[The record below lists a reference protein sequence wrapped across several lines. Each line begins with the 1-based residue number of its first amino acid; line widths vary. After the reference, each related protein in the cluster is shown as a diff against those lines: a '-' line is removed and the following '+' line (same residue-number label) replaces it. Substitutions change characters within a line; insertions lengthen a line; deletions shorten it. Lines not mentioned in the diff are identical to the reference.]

1 MKITISLAGIPI
13 ELDMTY
19 SDYLPLYEKY
29 ITDEAPISAV
39 SLSEDEISKALELY
53 KEYPVPAYV
62 EHMELC
68 PKISNILLEHSRVFF
83 HGTAF
88 AWQGRA
94 WILTAPPGTGKTT
107 QYCRWAM
114 LYPDEVQLLNGDKP
128 ILECTDDGITVHHS
142 PWRGKENMGQEFS
155 APLGGIILLEQ
166 AKENKIKRL
175 GKEAIVPIFLQFLY
189 KVNYESVKKVFEI
202 EDKMLHSVPVFK
214 LYNLGD
220 EASTRLC
227 HDTLEEVIK

>member
-29 ITDEAPISAV
+29 ITDEKALHSVP
-39 SLSEDEISKALELY
+39 LSEHEISEALVRY
-53 KEYPVPAYV
+53 TEYPEPAYV

-68 PKISNILLEHSRVFF
+68 PRISNVLLEHNRVFF

-88 AWQGRA
+88 VWKEKA
-94 WILTAPPGTGKTT
+94 WILTAAPGTGKTT

-114 LYPDEVQLLNGDKP
+114 LYPNEVRLLNGDKP

-142 PWRGKENMGQEFS
+142 PWRGKENMGQDIS

-166 AKENKIKRL
+166 AKENTIEKL
-175 GKEAIVPIFLQFLY
+175 GKEAIIPVFRQFLY
-189 KVNYESVKKVFEI
+189 NANRETVKKVFEI
-202 EDKMLHSVPVFK
+202 EDKMLRSVPVFK

>member
-13 ELDMTY
+13 ELDMAY

-29 ITDEAPISAV
+29 ITDEKALHGV
-39 SLSEDEISKALELY
+39 SLSEHEISEALVRYNEFP
-53 KEYPVPAYV
+53 EPAYV

-68 PKISNILLEHSRVFF
+68 PKVSNVLLEHNRVFF

-88 AWQGRA
+88 VWKEKA
-94 WILTAPPGTGKTT
+94 WILTAPAGTGKTT

-114 LYPDEVQLLNGDKP
+114 LYPDEVRLLNGDKP
-128 ILECTDDGITVHHS
+128 ILECTDEGITVHHS
-142 PWRGKENMGQEFS
+142 PWRGKENMGQMLS

-166 AKENKIKRL
+166 AKENTIDRL
-175 GKEAIVPIFLQFLY
+175 SKEAIIPVFRQFLY
-189 KVNYESVKKVFEI
+189 NVNRDTVRKVFEI
-202 EDKMLHSVPVFK
+202 EDKMLRSVPVFK
-214 LYNLGD
+214 LSNLGD

-227 HDTLEEVIK
+227 RDTLEEIVK

>member
-13 ELDMTY
+13 ELDLAY

-29 ITDEAPISAV
+29 ITDEAPVSTV
-39 SLSEDEISKALELY
+39 SLSEDEISAELERY
-53 KEYPVPAYV
+53 TEYPVPAYV

-68 PKISNILLEHSRVFF
+68 PKISNVLLEHDCVFF

-88 AWQGRA
+88 VWKGKA
-94 WILTAPPGTGKTT
+94 WILTAPAGTGKTT

-114 LYPDEVQLLNGDKP
+114 LYPNEVRLLNGDKP

-142 PWRGKENMGQEFS
+142 PWRGKENMGQEIS

-166 AKENKIKRL
+166 AKENKIERL
-175 GKEAIVPIFLQFLY
+175 GKEAIIPVFRQFLY
-189 KVNYESVKKVFEI
+189 NANRETVRKVFEI
-202 EDKMLHSVPVFK
+202 EDKMLRSVPVFK
-214 LYNLGD
+214 LRNLGD

-227 HDTLEEVIK
+227 HDTLEEVVK